1 MSSKF
6 SSDKTARLRDF
17 IEVEISRSEGRAI
30 ISHLRPEKHEEE
42 DLLAPLDELAKKM
55 AELEA
60 ASPEIHAVSEE
71 NRKEALNALSEMQR
85 NLEQFKKQNAILKR
99 LLTKYH

>member
-6 SSDKTARLRDF
+6 TVDRSAKLRDL
-17 IEVEISRSEGRAI
+17 IEVEISDPQGHAI
-30 ISHLRPEKHEEE
+30 ISHLRSHKQEAA
-42 DLLAPLDELAKKM
+42 DVLAPLDELAKKI

-60 ASPEIHAVSEE
+60 NSPEMDSVSEE
-71 NRKEALNALSEMQR
+71 NKQEALNALSEMQK
-85 NLEQFKKQNAILKR
+85 NLDQFKKQNAILKR